1 MKRNWSCTE
10 AVIRKFSVK
19 KVFLENWQNSQENAC
34 AGVSFLKKLQA
45 STLQF
50 YLKIY
55 SGTGVFKNTFL
66 IEHLRANASKYNVT
80 FKELFS
86 LIEFAFLNM
95 LSTLNFSF
103 YVKIVF

>member
-50 YLKIY
+50 YSKIY
-55 SGTGVFKNTFL
+55 SSTGAFKNTFL

-95 LSTLNFSF
+95 ISTLNFSF